1 MINYNFT
8 DEATPTLSTVID
20 PTGGVTLE
28 DGTIQGELI
37 TENFTGAS
45 VSVSLEPPTG
55 WSLDS
60 VTWAG
65 GESGQL
71 SVPSPGVETSHSFT
85 YTISQ
90 NGTSLSSSGN
100 FKIKRQGLGGG

>member
-1 MINYNFT
+1 MTTYNFT
-8 DEATPTLSTVID
+8 DEATPTLNTIID
-20 PTGGVTLE
+20 PTGGVTLQE
-28 DGTIQGELI
+28 GTVQGDLI
-37 TENFTGAS
+37 TSNFTGAS
-45 VSVSLEPPTG
+45 VSVSLEPPSG

-65 GESGQL
+65 GESGRL

-100 FKIKRQGLGGG
+100 FKIKHQGSGGG